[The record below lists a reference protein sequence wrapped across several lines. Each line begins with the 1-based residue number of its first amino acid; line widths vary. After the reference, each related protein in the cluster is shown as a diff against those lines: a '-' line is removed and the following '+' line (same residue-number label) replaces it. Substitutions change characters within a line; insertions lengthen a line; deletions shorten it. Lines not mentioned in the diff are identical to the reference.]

1 MARFP
6 FIAIE
11 GVIGVGKTTLARMLA
26 PELGGESLL
35 EVFEENPFL
44 SDFYADR
51 ARYAFQTQIFF
62 LLSRYRQQHQAVPA
76 ALTHG
81 PLFSDYTFAK
91 DSLFAHLNL
100 SGDELTVYEKLHTAL
115 AEKIPTP
122 DLLVYLRAD
131 LDTLMARIA
140 MRDRPY
146 ERGMDRGYIDSLRL
160 AYEGFFTAYTASPVL
175 VIDTNNLNIV
185 ADPQA
190 YADVRERIRSA
201 LDGTFQQALLHVPAE
216 APAAPKAI
224 EVPPLS
230 RDART
235 LRDFAALTQSIGNL
249 GAILSDGADRTS
261 VRDALSICLRRL
273 THVAEATGV
282 KLED

>member
-1 MARFP
+1 LARFP

-26 PELGGESLL
+26 PDLGGESLL

-62 LLSRYRQQHQAVPA
+62 LLSRYRQQHQAVPN
-76 ALTHG
+76 ALARG

-100 SGDELTVYEKLHTAL
+100 SGDELTVYEKLHSAL
-115 AEKIPTP
+115 AEKIPMP
-122 DLLVYLRAD
+122 NLLVYLRAD

-146 ERGMDRGYIDSLRL
+146 ERGMDRNYIDSLRL

-190 YADVRERIRSA
+190 YADVRERLRSA
-201 LDGTFQQALLHVPAE
+201 LSGTFQQALLPIPAE
-216 APAAPKAI
+216 TPAAPRLV
-224 EVPPLS
+224 ETPPIS
-230 RDART
+230 REART
-235 LRDFAALTQSIGNL
+235 LRDFAALTQAIGNL
-249 GAILSDGADRTS
+249 GAILSDGAERAA
-261 VRDALSICLRRL
+261 VHDALASCLRRL

-282 KLED
+282 KLEV